1 MKVAIKTAKKAASS
15 GESAALEMDS
25 FVGLERED
33 LTILKL
39 FLTWLKIG
47 FTSFGGGAITQYL
60 IQENFIYKHKWIT
73 AESYANII
81 GMCQITPGINIIAY
95 TILIGKQ
102 LAGWLGIFVSVLGLI
117 LPSAAI
123 TVGISAIYMSL
134 SQFHRVQSALHTV
147 FAAIFGISLATNWRN
162 IRPILRNNRQQGLL
176 VFIVSL
182 VILIGSG
189 LIYVFFYP
197 SVIVLYLL
205 GGLSGSFIYWY
216 VARKKVN

>member
-1 MKVAIKTAKKAASS
+1 MEAETAEKATDPGDTAAIEM
-15 GESAALEMDS
+15 ESFA
-25 FVGLERED
+25 GLERKN
-33 LTILKL
+33 LTITKL

-81 GMCQITPGINIIAY
+81 GMCQITPGINIVAY

-102 LAGWLGIFVSVLGLI
+102 LAGWLGILVSLLGLI

-123 TVGISAIYMSL
+123 TVGISAIYVSL

-189 LIYVFFYP
+189 LIYIFLNP

-205 GGLSGSFIYWY
+205 GGASGAFIYWY
-216 VARKKVN
+216 VARKKVS